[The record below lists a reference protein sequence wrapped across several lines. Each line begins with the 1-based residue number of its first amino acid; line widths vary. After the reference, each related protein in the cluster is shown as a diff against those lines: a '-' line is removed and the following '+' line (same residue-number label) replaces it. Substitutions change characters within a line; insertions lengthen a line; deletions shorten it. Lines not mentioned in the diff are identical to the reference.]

1 MYVILYLSDWRF
13 PVDISFVEKQL
24 KFLSCYNAA
33 TIETDDAVIVA
44 VKFDEIVASGFE
56 MQAVDVLSHQISYF
70 AAFDQLVD
78 REVVFVRLPDRKV
91 LVADVVTRPF
101 ETC

>member
-1 MYVILYLSDWRF
+1 M
-13 PVDISFVEKQL
+13 
-24 KFLSCYNAA
+24 
-33 TIETDDAVIVA
+33 IVA
-44 VKFDEIVASGFE
+44 VKFDEIVASRFE
-56 MQAVDVLSHQISYF
+56 MEAVDVLRYQISYF

-91 LVADVVTRPF
+91 LVADVITRPF